1 MKNQFWKKLII
12 PFVILLFP
20 VALWLVLVTG
30 HNHFKTLPI
39 LGPIQ
44 VSEKGDTSYHTIPA
58 FAFTNQNGQTV
69 GSKDL
74 ENQIYVANFFFA
86 SCKSVCPQM
95 NEQMGKVQFA
105 FKDEKDFH
113 ILSFTVDP
121 ENDSVAT
128 LAAYAERMRA
138 DNSKWWFLTGD
149 KDSLY
154 SVARDGFLVPAA
166 EGKTKDDFF
175 HSQDIILIDKQKRIR
190 GVYDGLDVHEID
202 SLIDHTKLLFQEYRE
217 KKQ

>member
-20 VALWLVLVTG
+20 VMLWLVLVTG

-44 VSEKGDTSYHTIPA
+44 ISESGDTTFHQIPE
-58 FAFTNQNGQTV
+58 FAFTNQNGETV
-69 GSKDL
+69 GSKDV
-74 ENQIYVANFFFA
+74 NDQIYVANFFF
-86 SCKSVCPQM
+86 STCKTVCPKM
-95 NEQMGKVQFA
+95 NEQMGKVQYA
-105 FKDEKDFH
+105 FRENEKFH

-121 ENDSVAT
+121 ETDSVPV
-128 LAAYAERMRA
+128 LAAYAEKMKA

-149 KDSLY
+149 KEKIYDL
-154 SVARDGFLVPAA
+154 ARTGFLVPAA
-166 EGKTKDDFF
+166 QGTKDDDFF

-190 GVYDGLDVHEID
+190 GVYDGTEPAEVD
-202 SLIDHTKLLFQEYRE
+202 SLIDHTKLLLEEYRL
-217 KKQ
+217 KK